1 MNQKVLLVLGAKSDI
16 GIAVAHRFAKE
27 GFDVQLV
34 GRNSQ
39 TLEDDCTDI
48 TIRYNV
54 KSSFHEFDALDINA
68 HEKFISSLPQ
78 LPNVVIS
85 AVGSLGS
92 QKEDELDTKKMIN
105 TLRAN
110 FEGVAVI
117 FSLFANIFKKRGYGT
132 LIGISSVAGDRG
144 RGSNY
149 IYGSSKAGL
158 TSFLSGLRNRLYPF
172 GVEVI
177 TIKPGFVLTKMTSHL
192 KLNKSLTTHPHIVA
206 DYIYSAFKRK
216 KNIIYIVPIWK
227 YIMLIIKCIPENFF
241 KRMKL

>member
-27 GFDVQLV
+27 GFDVQLA

-39 TLEDDCTDI
+39 TLEDDCSDI
-48 TIRYNV
+48 TIRYDV
-54 KSSFHEFDALDINA
+54 KCSFHEFDALDLNA
-68 HEKFISSLPQ
+68 NEKFISSLPQ
-78 LPNVVIS
+78 LPNIVIS

-92 QKEDELDTKKMIN
+92 QMEDELDIKKMIN
-105 TLRAN
+105 TLRIN

-192 KLNKSLTTHPHIVA
+192 KLNKSLTTNPNIVA
-206 DYIYSAFKRK
+206 DYIYLAFKRK
-216 KNIIYIVPIWK
+216 KNIIYIIPIWK
-227 YIMLIIKCIPENFF
+227 YVMLIIKSIPEEFF
-241 KRMKL
+241 KRMNL